1 MVINMDNYVIGDKEY
16 SREEL
21 LVFGKSHYPNF
32 YWIKR
37 GIGILLMFV
46 GFLTATSLVGTG
58 VGLQLGLSDP
68 NAAQYSALALYIS
81 AGICFIFGI
90 VGVIIFAVS
99 FKPLPDESYIKH
111 AVDYYTKLDAEQK
124 KKEIRKAQKEE
135 KDEINQL
142 IKYKKLLDAGVIT
155 QEEYDAKK
163 KELL

>member
-1 MVINMDNYVIGDKEY
+1 MDNITIGEKEY

-21 LVFGKSHYPNF
+21 LVFGKSHYPKF

-37 GIGILLMFV
+37 GIGIFLMFV
-46 GFLTATSLVGTG
+46 GFLSATALVATA
-58 VGLQLGLSDP
+58 VGLQLGLSNYD
-68 NAAQYSALALYIS
+68 AAQYSAWALYSSGAVSFTI
-81 AGICFIFGI
+81 GI
-90 VGVIIFAVS
+90 VGVVTFAIS
-99 FKPLPDESYIKH
+99 FKPLPDEAYIKH
-111 AVDYYTKLDAEQK
+111 AVDYYTKLAANEK
-124 KKEIRKAQKEE
+124 KREVRKAQKEE

>member
-21 LVFGKSHYPNF
+21 LVFGKSHYPKF

-37 GIGILLMFV
+37 GIGIFLMFV
-46 GFLTATSLVGTG
+46 GFLAATGLVAGG
-58 VGLQLGLSDP
+58 VAFQLGMADKGD
-68 NAAQYSALALYIS
+68 AQYAAWAFYGSAIS
-81 AGICFIFGI
+81 SFIIGV

-99 FKPLPDESYIKH
+99 FKPLPDESYVKH